1 MKKNWPLIIAGV
13 AITGA
18 CLAFSLMSKKSDCC
32 ALPAEASAQKES
44 CTSKCTAGQNTA
56 AANISID
63 GALPAHC
70 DMSKCTPEQLEACK
84 VKCSAEDQKKCSVAQ

>member
-1 MKKNWPLIIAGV
+1 MKKKWPLIIAGV

-32 ALPAEASAQKES
+32 AMPAGASAQKES
-44 CTSKCTAGQNTA
+44 CTNKCSAGQNTA
-56 AANISID
+56 SATIAIEE
-63 GALPAHC
+63 ALPAHC

-84 VKCSAEDQKKCSVAQ
+84 VKCTTEAKAKCGN